1 MMKVTRIEEVI
12 VKQILLPSIIANVK
26 RTVER
31 ISILTLSPWKVCF
44 YFNPCSSSLTLH
56 SVCIISNNSSL
67 VSESPFHDPFPNLN
81 PNPHPSFLPLTVC
94 SFSLRGRERGI
105 GLVLSIVV
113 VVTKLGAV
121 SKCDFFILCCKLVV
135 RGGFVS
141 GEVPLYRG
149 TMKVIPLKPHAISII
164 SLHPLSG
171 AKSQESRNWF
181 SRGNCP
187 DLRQIITIVK
197 RKCMESSEDNSGVTY
212 EAWRIIIQESEMG
225 LIWMILTL
233 LLCIH
238 TSYRFYFFFF
248 SQLCICAK
256 ERCKIS
262 PDWN

>member
-12 VKQILLPSIIANVK
+12 VKQILLASIIANVK
-26 RTVER
+26 RTVRR
-31 ISILTLSPWKVCF
+31 ISILTFSPWKMCF

-67 VSESPFHDPFPNLN
+67 VSGSPFHDPLPNLN
-81 PNPHPSFLPLTVC
+81 PNPNPHPLLP
-94 SFSLRGRERGI
+94 SLDCLLLFPERGERGV

-121 SKCDFFILCCKLVV
+121 SKCDFFILFCKLVA
-135 RGGFVS
+135 RGSFIS

-164 SLHPLSG
+164 SLLPLSG

-181 SRGNCP
+181 SRRNCL
-187 DLRQIITIVK
+187 DLRQILTTVK
-197 RKCMESSEDNSGVTY
+197 RKCMESSEDNLGVTY

-225 LIWMILTL
+225 LSWMILASP
-233 LLCIH
+233 LCIH
-238 TSYRFYFFFF
+238 TSHRFNFF
-248 SQLCICAK
+248 SFHSCVFV
-256 ERCKIS
+256 
-262 PDWN
+262 